1 MGQVCCQALLSCGP
15 SCCAFGMPSLA
26 PPTVRAA
33 DVRVKPHSSVALD
46 ALRKLE
52 NRETTAS
59 INTLTLHPPP
69 RPVARR
75 KRPFLLP
82 PSLPRPPSR
91 PTTPAVVLDGFVL
104 LQTCRV
110 EDPEEAQKA
119 VLEGAGI
126 SAVVTEDL
134 PFFTKLTHLD
144 LGDNHMQLESL
155 GYLPQLQE
163 LHLDCNGL
171 RSLTVPVGGF
181 PNLEVLNLSF
191 NGVSAAAIVALA
203 EIPRLRDLDLSHN
216 ELSALPASLARF
228 ASLES
233 LNLEHNLVRGRVRLR
248 VRVRVRVS
256 EP

>member
-1 MGQVCCQALLSCGP
+1 MRCG
-15 SCCAFGMPSLA
+15 SSRIA
-26 PPTVRAA
+26 
-33 DVRVKPHSSVALD
+33 KP
-46 ALRKLE
+46 
-52 NRETTAS
+52 AS
-59 INTLTLHPPP
+59 ISTLTFTPPLARWRGETP
-69 RPVARR
+69 ILVAA
-75 KRPFLLP
+75 LAAAAAIAAHD
-82 PSLPRPPSR
+82 
-91 PTTPAVVLDGFVL
+91 PAVVLDGFVL
-104 LQTCRV
+104 STCRV

-144 LGDNHMQLESL
+144 LGDNHVQLESL

-228 ASLES
+228 GSLES
-233 LNLEHNLVRGRVRLR
+233 LNLEHNLVRGRGM
-248 VRVRVRVS
+248 VRVR
-256 EP
+256 EG

>member
-1 MGQVCCQALLSCGP
+1 
-15 SCCAFGMPSLA
+15 MPSLA

-144 LGDNHMQLESL
+144 LGDNHVQLESL

-233 LNLEHNLVRGRVRLR
+233 LNLEHNLVRGRVR

-256 EP
+256 